1 MKKLERADRM
11 RLMKF
16 VCSFVWADLEVKDS
30 ERAFVKKM
38 VEKLHLD
45 PAEKKEVAAWLEVP
59 PSPDEVDPTQIPSA
73 HRKLFVDTMREVI
86 AVDGVI
92 DPEEKENLELFEQLV
107 R

>member
-38 VEKLHLD
+38 VAKLELD
-45 PAEKKEVAAWLEVP
+45 PAEAKEVAGWLEVP
-59 PSPDEVDPTQIPSA
+59 PSPDDVDPTKIPSA
-73 HRKLFVDTMREVI
+73 HRTLFIDTMREVI
-86 AVDGVI
+86 AVDGEI
-92 DPEEKENLELFEQLV
+92 DPEEKENLELFEQLA

>member
-16 VCSFVWADLEVKDS
+16 VCSFVWADLQVKDA

-38 VEKLHLD
+38 VKKLHLD
-45 PAEKKEVAAWLEVP
+45 PAEAKEVDGWLELP

-86 AVDGVI
+86 AVDGEI

>member
-1 MKKLERADRM
+1 MKKLQRADRM

-16 VCSFVWADLEVKDS
+16 VCSFVWADLQVKDS

-38 VEKLHLD
+38 VQKLHLD
-45 PAEKKEVAAWLEVP
+45 PAEAKEVDAWLDVP
-59 PSPDEVDPTQIPSA
+59 PAPDEVDPTEIPSA
-73 HRKLFVDTMREVI
+73 HRKLFVDTMKQVI
-86 AVDGVI
+86 AVDGEI